1 MVQFG
6 LNIMNK
12 EIEKG
17 LSDDIEHFGN
27 EFFGVIS
34 SRELTPVV
42 KMDAFKKLLI
52 LLKGTAS
59 NKDDFLFISG
69 LLHRSF
75 FWGTIDGYIE
85 GVREYEEINKINEE
99 LIEASNEKD
108 FEIIAREVVEEN
120 KRRRI
125 LEIHGRQNKVYQ

>member
-1 MVQFG
+1 
-6 LNIMNK
+6 MNR

-17 LSDDIEHFGN
+17 LSDGIALFGN

-42 KMDAFKKLLI
+42 KIDAFQKLLI

-59 NKDDFLFISG
+59 KKDDFLFISG
-69 LLHRSF
+69 LLQRSF

-85 GVREYEEINKINEE
+85 GVREYEEMNKINEE
-99 LIEASNEKD
+99 LIEASHEKE
-108 FEIIAREVVEEN
+108 FKIIARQVTEEN
-120 KRRRI
+120 TRRRI
-125 LEIHGRQNKVYQ
+125 LEIHGRQNKIYQ